1 MAPLLTRAKGKSA
14 PLGFATNHP
23 RLGAALGALA
33 ISQSSPLAKLSG
45 ASPAVVTLF
54 RGVFAFPFLLF
65 LARREGHAP
74 SRRDRGLALLA
85 GALFALDLQC
95 FHISIPLLGVAL
107 ATVVPNAQVFI
118 VGLFAALSGE
128 RTPGRAF
135 AAIPFALLGLLMLA
149 RVVDPFGD
157 GVVGS
162 GVGSGVVAAGSDP
175 ALGVLWALGAATFY
189 GLYLVITR
197 RISTASSA
205 VGPFTMLRDS
215 AIGMIGTS
223 LVLALLT
230 GSLLPPDVGA
240 GLGWLLLLALMSQ
253 VLGYPL
259 INASIPH
266 LPSVVG
272 SVLLFVQPLMTLVA
286 GVVIFGEIPTPGQ
299 LVGALILFGGVLVA
313 ARK

>member
-1 MAPLLTRAKGKSA
+1 MRSA
-14 PLGFATNHP
+14 PLAFASRHP
-23 RLGAALGALA
+23 RLGAALGAMA

-54 RGVFAFPFLLF
+54 RGAVALPLLAL

-74 SRRDRGLALLA
+74 ARRDRALAILA
-85 GALFALDLQC
+85 GGLFALDLQC

-118 VGLFAALSGE
+118 VGLFAALAGE
-128 RTPGRAF
+128 RTPGRAIV
-135 AAIPFALLGLLMLA
+135 AIPFALIGLLMLA
-149 RVVDPFGD
+149 RVVDPFGG
-157 GVVGS
+157 GVIS
-162 GVGSGVVAAGSDP
+162 TAVVSAGSDP
-175 ALGVLWALGAATFY
+175 ALGVLWGIGGAAFY
-189 GLYLVITR
+189 GLYLIITR
-197 RISTASSA
+197 RISTSATGSSA

-215 AIGMIGTS
+215 ALGTIAVS
-223 LVLALLT
+223 LLLALLS
-230 GSLLPPDVGA
+230 GSLLPPQVWP
-240 GLGWLLLLALMSQ
+240 GLGWLVLLALMSQ

-286 GVVIFGEIPTPGQ
+286 GVIIFGEIPTPGQ

>member
-1 MAPLLTRAKGKSA
+1 MRSA
-14 PLGFATNHP
+14 PLSFATRHP

-54 RGVFAFPFLLF
+54 RGAVALPFLTL

-74 SRRDRGLALLA
+74 ARRDRALAILA
-85 GALFALDLQC
+85 GGLFALDLQC
-95 FHISIPLLGVAL
+95 FHVSIPLLGVAL

-118 VGLFAALSGE
+118 VGLFAALAGE
-128 RTPGRAF
+128 RTPGRAIL
-135 AAIPFALLGLLMLA
+135 AIPFALLGLLMLA
-149 RVVDPFGD
+149 RVVDPFGG
-157 GVVGS
+157 GVIS
-162 GVGSGVVAAGSDP
+162 TAVVSAGSDP
-175 ALGVLWALGAATFY
+175 AIGVLWGIGAATFY

-215 AIGMIGTS
+215 ALGTIAVS
-223 LVLALLT
+223 FAIAALGGT
-230 GSLLPPDVGA
+230 LLPPQLWPGV
-240 GLGWLLLLALMSQ
+240 GWLVLLALMSQ

-266 LPSVVG
+266 LPD
-272 SVLLFVQPLMTLVA
+272 
-286 GVVIFGEIPTPGQ
+286 
-299 LVGALILFGGVLVA
+299 
-313 ARK
+313 RKSTRLNSSHMSESRMPSSA

>member
-54 RGVFAFPFLLF
+54 RGIFALPFLVL

-74 SRRDRGLALLA
+74 SRRDRGLALFA
-85 GALFALDLQC
+85 GGLFALDLQC

-118 VGLFAALSGE
+118 VGLFAALAGE
-128 RTPGRAF
+128 RTPGRAL

-149 RVVDPFGD
+149 RVVDPFGG
-157 GVVGS
+157 GV
-162 GVGSGVVAAGSDP
+162 VGSGVVAAGSDP

-230 GSLLPPDVGA
+230 GSLLPPDLGP

-286 GVVIFGEIPTPGQ
+286 GVIIFGEIPTPGQ
-299 LVGALILFGGVLVA
+299 LVGALVLFGGVLVA

>member
-1 MAPLLTRAKGKSA
+1 M
-14 PLGFATNHP
+14 
-23 RLGAALGALA
+23 A

-54 RGVFAFPFLLF
+54 RGAVALPFLAL

-74 SRRDRGLALLA
+74 ARRDRALAILA
-85 GALFALDLQC
+85 GGLFALDLQC

-118 VGLFAALSGE
+118 VGLFAALAGE
-128 RTPGRAF
+128 RTPGRAIV
-135 AAIPFALLGLLMLA
+135 AIPFALIGLLMLA
-149 RVVDPFGD
+149 RVVDPFGG
-157 GVVGS
+157 GVIS
-162 GVGSGVVAAGSDP
+162 TAVVSAGSDP
-175 ALGVLWALGAATFY
+175 ALGVLWGIGAAAFY
-189 GLYLVITR
+189 GLYLIITR
-197 RISTASSA
+197 RISTSATGSSA

-215 AIGMIGTS
+215 ALGTIAVS
-223 LVLALLT
+223 LLLALLS
-230 GSLLPPDVGA
+230 GALLPPEIWPGV
-240 GLGWLLLLALMSQ
+240 GWLVLLALMSQ

-286 GVVIFGEIPTPGQ
+286 GVIIFGEIPTPGQ

>member
-1 MAPLLTRAKGKSA
+1 MRAA
-14 PLGFATNHP
+14 PLGFASRHP

-54 RGVFAFPFLLF
+54 RGAVALPFLAL
-65 LARREGHAP
+65 LARREGHSATP
-74 SRRDRGLALLA
+74 RDRALAFIA
-85 GALFALDLQC
+85 GGLFALDLQC
-95 FHISIPLLGVAL
+95 FHVSIPLLGVGL
-107 ATVVPNAQVFI
+107 ATVVPNAQVFM
-118 VGLFAALSGE
+118 VGLFAALAGE
-128 RTPGRAF
+128 RTPGRAI
-135 AAIPFALLGLLMLA
+135 AAIPFAFVGLLMLA
-149 RVVDPFGD
+149 RVLDPFGVNGLAD
-157 GVVGS
+157 PSVI
-162 GVGSGVVAAGSDP
+162 AAGSDP
-175 ALGVLWALGAATFY
+175 AQGVLWGLGAAAFY
-189 GLYLVITR
+189 GLYLIITR
-197 RISTASSA
+197 RISTSATGSTA

-215 AIGMIGTS
+215 ALGTIAVS
-223 LVLALLT
+223 LFLALLT
-230 GSLLPPDVGA
+230 GSLLPPEIWPGV
-240 GLGWLLLLALMSQ
+240 GWLVLLALMSQ

-286 GVVIFGEIPTPGQ
+286 GVIVFGEVPTPGQ

>member
-1 MAPLLTRAKGKSA
+1 MAASPTAGSGGAAPLA
-14 PLGFATNHP
+14 FATRHP

-54 RGVFAFPFLLF
+54 RGVFAFPFLLL

-74 SRRDRGLALLA
+74 SRRDRSLALLA

-157 GVVGS
+157 GVL
-162 GVGSGVVAAGSDP
+162 GSGVVAAGSDP

-215 AIGMIGTS
+215 AIGMIGTAF
-223 LVLALLT
+223 VLALLT

-299 LVGALILFGGVLVA
+299 LVGALILFAGVLVA

>member
-1 MAPLLTRAKGKSA
+1 MRAA
-14 PLGFATNHP
+14 PLGFASRHP

-54 RGVFAFPFLLF
+54 RGAVALPFLAL
-65 LARREGHAP
+65 LARREGHSATP
-74 SRRDRGLALLA
+74 RDRALAFIA
-85 GALFALDLQC
+85 GGLFALDLQC
-95 FHISIPLLGVAL
+95 FHVSIPLLGVGL
-107 ATVVPNAQVFI
+107 ATVVPNAQVFM
-118 VGLFAALSGE
+118 VGLFAALAGE
-128 RTPGRAF
+128 RTPSRAI
-135 AAIPFALLGLLMLA
+135 AAIPFAFVGLLMLA
-149 RVVDPFGD
+149 RVLDPFGVNGLAD
-157 GVVGS
+157 PSVI
-162 GVGSGVVAAGSDP
+162 AAGSDP
-175 ALGVLWALGAATFY
+175 AQGVLWGLGAAAFY
-189 GLYLVITR
+189 GLYLIITR
-197 RISTASSA
+197 RISTSVTGSTA

-215 AIGMIGTS
+215 ALGTIAVS
-223 LVLALLT
+223 LFLALLT
-230 GSLLPPDVGA
+230 GSLLPPEIWPGV
-240 GLGWLLLLALMSQ
+240 GWLVLLALMSQ

-286 GVVIFGEIPTPGQ
+286 GVIVFGEVPTPGQ

>member
-1 MAPLLTRAKGKSA
+1 MRSA
-14 PLGFATNHP
+14 PLAFASRHP
-23 RLGAALGALA
+23 RLGAALGAMA

-54 RGVFAFPFLLF
+54 RGAVALPFLAL

-74 SRRDRGLALLA
+74 ARRDRALAILA
-85 GALFALDLQC
+85 GGLFALDLQC

-118 VGLFAALSGE
+118 VGLFAALAGE
-128 RTPGRAF
+128 RTPGRAIV
-135 AAIPFALLGLLMLA
+135 AIPFALIGLLMLA
-149 RVVDPFGD
+149 RVVDPFGG
-157 GVVGS
+157 GVIS
-162 GVGSGVVAAGSDP
+162 TAVVSAGSDP
-175 ALGVLWALGAATFY
+175 ALGVLWGIGAAAFY
-189 GLYLVITR
+189 GLYLIITR
-197 RISTASSA
+197 RISTSETGSSA

-215 AIGMIGTS
+215 ALGTIAVS
-223 LVLALLT
+223 LLLALLS
-230 GSLLPPDVGA
+230 GSLLPPQVWPGV
-240 GLGWLLLLALMSQ
+240 GWLVLLALMSQ

-286 GVVIFGEIPTPGQ
+286 GVIIFGEIPTPGQ

>member
-1 MAPLLTRAKGKSA
+1 MRSA
-14 PLGFATNHP
+14 PLAFASRHP
-23 RLGAALGALA
+23 RLGAALGAIA

-45 ASPAVVTLF
+45 GSPAVVTLF
-54 RGVFAFPFLLF
+54 RGAVALPFLAL

-74 SRRDRGLALLA
+74 ARRDRALAILA
-85 GALFALDLQC
+85 GGLFALDLQC

-118 VGLFAALSGE
+118 VGLFAALAGE
-128 RTPGRAF
+128 RTPGRAIV
-135 AAIPFALLGLLMLA
+135 AIPFALVGLLMLA
-149 RVVDPFGD
+149 RVVDPFGG
-157 GVVGS
+157 GVIS
-162 GVGSGVVAAGSDP
+162 TAVVSAGSDP
-175 ALGVLWALGAATFY
+175 ALGVLWGIGAAAFY
-189 GLYLVITR
+189 GLYLIITR

-215 AIGMIGTS
+215 ALGTIAVS
-223 LVLALLT
+223 LLIAAL
-230 GSLLPPDVGA
+230 GGALLPPQIWPGV
-240 GLGWLLLLALMSQ
+240 GWLVLLALISQ

-286 GVVIFGEIPTPGQ
+286 GVIIFGEIPSPGQ
-299 LVGALILFGGVLVA
+299 LVGALVLFGGVLVA

>member
-1 MAPLLTRAKGKSA
+1 MRAA
-14 PLGFATNHP
+14 PLGFATRHP

-54 RGVFAFPFLLF
+54 RGVFALPFLLL

-74 SRRDRGLALLA
+74 SRRDRGLAFLA
-85 GALFALDLQC
+85 GGLFALDLQC

-118 VGLFAALSGE
+118 VGLFAALAGE
-128 RTPGRAF
+128 RTPRRAL

-149 RVVDPFGD
+149 RVVNPFGD
-157 GVVGS
+157 GV
-162 GVGSGVVAAGSDP
+162 VGSGVVAAGSDP

-223 LVLALLT
+223 LFLALLT
-230 GSLLPPDVGA
+230 GSLLPPDLGP

-286 GVVIFGEIPTPGQ
+286 GVIIFGEIPTPGQ
-299 LVGALILFGGVLVA
+299 LVGALILFAGVLVA

>member
-1 MAPLLTRAKGKSA
+1 MAASPTAGSGGSA
-14 PLGFATNHP
+14 PLAFATRHP

-54 RGVFAFPFLLF
+54 RGVFALPLLVL

-118 VGLFAALSGE
+118 VGLFAALAGE
-128 RTPGRAF
+128 RTPGRAL

-162 GVGSGVVAAGSDP
+162 GVVAAGSDP
-175 ALGVLWALGAATFY
+175 ALGVIWALGAAAFY

-230 GSLLPPDVGA
+230 GSLLPPDLGP

>member
-1 MAPLLTRAKGKSA
+1 MAASPTAGSGGSA
-14 PLGFATNHP
+14 PLAFATRHP

-118 VGLFAALSGE
+118 VGLFAALAGE
-128 RTPGRAF
+128 RTPGRAL

-149 RVVDPFGD
+149 RVVDPFSE
-157 GVVGS
+157 GVL
-162 GVGSGVVAAGSDP
+162 GSGVVAAGSDP

-230 GSLLPPDVGA
+230 GSLLPPDLGA

-299 LVGALILFGGVLVA
+299 LVGALVLFGGVLVA